1 MNNAFIT
8 IEGNLTKD
16 PVLRAVGTSTVC
28 NFDVAVNTNSKDENG
43 EYRTNFYECSI
54 WGKEGEFAFTKLQ
67 KGTEITIRGG
77 MEMVERPDANG
88 VSRPHM
94 RVRVSEFRPRRG
106 QKGTD
111 TDAKPVD
118 VTETDDPTE

>member
-8 IEGNLTKD
+8 IEGNITKD
-16 PVLRAVGTSTVC
+16 PVMRTVGATSVC

-77 MEMVERPDANG
+77 LELVERPDANG
-88 VSRPHM
+88 VMHPHM

-106 QKGTD
+106 QKGND
-111 TDAKPVD
+111 TEVKPEV
-118 VTETDDPTE
+118 VDDPTE

>member
-8 IEGNLTKD
+8 IEGNITKD
-16 PVLRAVGTSTVC
+16 PVMRTVGATSVC

-77 MEMVERPDANG
+77 LEMVERPDANG
-88 VSRPHM
+88 VLHPHM

-106 QKGTD
+106 QKGND
-111 TDAKPVD
+111 TEVKPEV
-118 VTETDDPTE
+118 VDDPTE

>member
-8 IEGNLTKD
+8 IDGNLTND
-16 PVLRAVGTSTVC
+16 PILRTVGTSSVC

-43 EYRTNFYECSI
+43 AYRTNFYECSI

-67 KGTEITIRGG
+67 KGTEVTIRGG

-88 VSRPHM
+88 VLHPHM

-106 QKGTD
+106 QKGND
-111 TDAKPVD
+111 TETVE
-118 VTETDDPTE
+118 TTDDPTE